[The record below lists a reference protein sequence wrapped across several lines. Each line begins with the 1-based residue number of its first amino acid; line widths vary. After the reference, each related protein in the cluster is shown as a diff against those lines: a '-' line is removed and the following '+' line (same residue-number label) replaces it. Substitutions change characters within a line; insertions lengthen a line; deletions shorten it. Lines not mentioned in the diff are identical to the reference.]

1 MAKTERDG
9 RIKSTI
15 EQLILILRSSDE
27 SKSLE
32 QHLEDIQK
40 ADLTSSSIIENLG
53 GYRQM
58 SKLMPLIQKKIEGG
72 ESPYAG
78 DALND

>member
-1 MAKTERDG
+1 MTE
-9 RIKSTI
+9 I
-15 EQLILILRSSDE
+15 EQLILIVLGQDE

-58 SKLMPLIQKKIEGG
+58 SKLIPLIRQRIEA
-72 ESPYAG
+72 EKSPHVV
-78 DALND
+78 DATN

>member
-1 MAKTERDG
+1 MTE
-9 RIKSTI
+9 I
-15 EQLILILRSSDE
+15 EQLILIVLGQDE

-58 SKLMPLIQKKIEGG
+58 SKLMPLIQI
-72 ESPYAG
+72 
-78 DALND
+78 

>member
-1 MAKTERDG
+1 MAKTEHDG
-9 RIKSTI
+9 RIKLTI

-58 SKLMPLIQKKIEGG
+58 SKLIPLICQRIEA
-72 ESPYAG
+72 EKSPHVV
-78 DALND
+78 DATN

>member
-1 MAKTERDG
+1 MTE
-9 RIKSTI
+9 I
-15 EQLILILRSSDE
+15 EQLILIVLGQDE

-58 SKLMPLIQKKIEGG
+58 SKLMPLIQKKIEA
-72 ESPYAG
+72 EKSPHVV
-78 DALND
+78 DATN